1 MVTRTLVCPLETSQR
16 KLKKVRAIIEEYNDL
31 VEITRMILP
40 SYKRYQWS
48 TLNKSI
54 EHTILEHSPH
64 DDRLTGSGV
73 ERGAKNK
80 VITAFESWRENGCQG
95 DYPGRSEI
103 SGSYFRLPGE
113 YIDIEE
119 NDRGWGVKC
128 RAVPYDSE
136 WFHIDS
142 APYHEQY
149 LERIT
154 DDDGELSF
162 GASEFHLHGD
172 ELYLHL
178 SYSEDVDTH
187 DYDAVETILGVD
199 LNVDPLVC
207 VAGINTE
214 SGQYRENSVTM
225 ESGGEL
231 KHHRERLKKRK
242 ATAQSNGNAA
252 RVAEPTQQYHNLTKH
267 ITEVASRRVI
277 EAAIEHRPAAIHLE
291 DLKGI
296 RESRDLHEWPY
307 GMIRTRIEE
316 KAAEEGIAV
325 KTVDP
330 AYTSKTCRKCGTVND
345 TLGTDREF
353 VCPNCSYE
361 VHRDVNAAFNIATS
375 EPLETDS

>member
-1 MVTRTLVCPLETSQR
+1 MVTRTLVCPLETSHR
-16 KLKKVRAIIEEYNDL
+16 KLETIRTIIDEYQ
-31 VEITRMILP
+31 MILDRMNDIYASYQP
-40 SYKRYQWS
+40 SNYGGKPTTFY
-48 TLNKSI
+48 NHGAN
-54 EHTILEHSPH
+54 EFPHSE
-64 DDRLTGSGV
+64 RETGSDILLTALREIGIAHKKWAD
-73 ERGAKNK
+73 RGFRGSRPTGTMGSGNYCL
-80 VITAFESWRENGCQG
+80 IESDSLR
-95 DYPGRSEI
+95 
-103 SGSYFRLPGE
+103 
-113 YIDIEE
+113 IES
-119 NDRGWGVKC
+119 NDRGYGVC
-128 RAVPYDSE
+128 IDIYCLDDL

-142 APYHEQY
+142 APYHDQY
-149 LERIT
+149 LERVVD
-154 DDDGELSF
+154 DDDGLEVNQSQ
-162 GASEFHLHGD
+162 FHLRGD

-178 SYSEDVDTH
+178 SYSEDVDTRAYA
-187 DYDAVETILGVD
+187 DSETILGVD

-207 VAGINTE
+207 VAGIDTE
-214 SGQYRENSVTM
+214 TGQYRENSVTM